1 MYFYELSNSF
11 NYLLN
16 NYLQSSSTTD
26 KDLIEHINFIKNA
39 INFNIELLNTK
50 INYKSYDFSPQTK
63 IASYLNNNIKKAIN
77 THTVNNTYTS
87 DNKVINNTY
96 NKYYIQT
103 NKNSKELNRKDIIL
117 SVINSQVSYIN
128 YNVDCIDIQ
137 TKKLILEAKNKINYN
152 KKIWDKVKTIT
163 NDYEFVCIN
172 TCKLFDYTASFKNK
186 YIGTLKLKYNNNN
199 VYVNTSNLQVS
210 KLNTLSRSFYKMI
223 EMLNVFLKD
232 EINLYSIRT
241 LHLAEGPGG
250 FIEALCYVRN
260 EILESR
266 NSENNDI
273 YFGMTLLEDTDT
285 NIPSWK
291 KSVEFLKNNHKNV
304 KIITGVDNTG
314 NLFNVEN
321 IKHLFYRFK
330 NNKCDFITGDGG
342 FDFSDDVKN
351 QEIMASKLIWSQFI
365 SGIACLKINGTFIL
379 KIFDIN
385 NKLTSDILF
394 ISYLLFKKICIY
406 KPKTSR
412 LANSEKYIV
421 CMGFKGCS
429 DDVIMNFI
437 NLLDEWN
444 NSDACNNLLCNLL
457 LESKLTNKKTVI
469 NNYNYKQINKLHFDE
484 KLQSI
489 VEIFYTFIRELNK
502 HIITNQLN
510 NINNTLYYCNLL
522 KNKKLYF
529 RTINDRLCKQK
540 LNAIEWCKVNNIPYY
555 N

>member
-11 NYLLN
+11 NHLLN
-16 NYLQSSSTTD
+16 NYLQTSNTYD
-26 KDLIEHINFIKNA
+26 KMLIESINFI
-39 INFNIELLNTK
+39 INNIHFNTELLD
-50 INYKSYDFSPQTK
+50 INISYKSYDFSSKTK
-63 IASYLNNNIKKAIN
+63 TSSYLNNNIKTYLNTNNSYKSNIKDRNIN
-77 THTVNNTYTS
+77 
-87 DNKVINNTY
+87 
-96 NKYYIQT
+96 
-103 NKNSKELNRKDIIL
+103 RRDIIL
-117 SVINSQVSYIN
+117 SVINSQISYIN
-128 YNVDCIDIQ
+128 YNVDCVDIQ
-137 TKKLILEAKNKINYN
+137 TKKIILAAKSKINYN

-172 TCKLFDYTASFKNK
+172 TCKLFDYNASFKSK
-186 YIGTLKLKYNNNN
+186 YIGTLKIKHNNNN
-199 VYVNTSNLQVS
+199 IYVNTSNLQIS

-223 EMLNVFLKD
+223 EMIYVFFKD
-232 EINLYSIRT
+232 EANLYNIRT

-260 EILESR
+260 KILNSR
-266 NSENNDI
+266 NIENNDI
-273 YFGMTLLEDTDT
+273 YFGMTLLKDNDI

-304 KIITGVDNTG
+304 KIITGIDNTG
-314 NLFNVEN
+314 NLFNIEN
-321 IKHLFYRFK
+321 IKHLFNRFK

-342 FDFSDDVKN
+342 FDFSVDVKN

-365 SGIACLKINGTFIL
+365 SGIACLKVNGTFIL

-421 CMGFKGCS
+421 CSEFKGCS
-429 DDVIMNFI
+429 DSVIINFI

-444 NSDACNNLLCNLL
+444 NTDASNNLLCNLL
-457 LESKLTNKKTVI
+457 LESKLTNKKTLI
-469 NNYNYKQINKLHFDE
+469 HNYNYNQINKLLFNK
-484 KLQSI
+484 KLNYV
-489 VEIFYTFIRELNK
+489 VEIFYTFIREINK
-502 HIITNQLN
+502 HIITNQLK
-510 NINNTLYYCNLL
+510 NINNTLYFCNLL
-522 KNKKLYF
+522 KNDKLYF
-529 RTINDRLCKQK
+529 NTINDRLCMQK
-540 LNAIEWCKVNNIPYY
+540 LNAVEWCKNNNIPYY